1 MNYQELLAKNA
12 KKMRPSGIRK
22 FFDLVLEMPECIS
35 LGVGEPD
42 FQTPWVIREEAI
54 HSLEWGLTKYTA
66 NAGLKELRQEILQ
79 YQKRKYNLDYQL
91 ENIFVSVGGSEG
103 IDVAIRALVEPEDEV
118 ILPEPCFVSY
128 EPLVTLTGGIPISI
142 ETKEENEFRL
152 KARDLKKKISPKTK
166 LLVLS
171 YPNNPT
177 GAILEKK
184 DLQELA
190 DVLKD
195 TNITIL
201 SDEIYSE
208 LVYGE
213 EGFHSI
219 AQIPGMKERTLI
231 INGFSKTFS
240 MTGWRLGYCL
250 GPKDLIQTMTKIHQ
264 SSIMAAPTISQY
276 AAITA
281 LKNCDKQVEQM
292 RHQYDLRRQYLVR
305 KLNRMG
311 LKTFEPKGAFYVFP
325 NISILGLTSE
335 EFCERLLE
343 EEHVAI
349 IPGTAFGQS
358 GEGFARIS
366 YAYSLEYLQEAMNR
380 IEHFL
385 EVHKR
390 GSS

>member
-22 FFDLVLEMPECIS
+22 FFDLVLEIPECIS

-91 ENIFVSVGGSEG
+91 ENVFVSVGGSEG

-208 LVYGE
+208 LVYGK

-250 GPKDLIQTMTKIHQ
+250 GPKDLIQTMIKIHQ

>member
-91 ENIFVSVGGSEG
+91 ENVFVSVGGSEG

-208 LVYGE
+208 LVYGK
-213 EGFHSI
+213 EGFNSI

>member
-91 ENIFVSVGGSEG
+91 ENVFVSVGGSEG

-208 LVYGE
+208 LVYGK
-213 EGFHSI
+213 EGFYSI